1 MNHFGPPDGTARDRL
16 AGAAPTTTTE
26 GSSRGIIV
34 PSGVPTSRCR
44 FRGAKTLAITLA
56 LGAAP
61 AIAAEVRLEPL
72 PPPTPVNA
80 AVADLGRHLFFE
92 TRLSGD
98 GSRSCASCHAPSRG
112 FADGQALSRGYNG
125 TEYFRNAPGLLS
137 VRLKT
142 RLMWDGRLDGADLP
156 TAVRDMVT
164 EAHFMNA
171 DGRLI
176 QERIRQIPEL
186 LSLWRDAFGV
196 QSQPYGPQL
205 FVAIAEFLKTLD
217 SGDTM
222 VDRALRG
229 ERVALPAAVQEGLA
243 LFNGKGQ
250 CVRCHH
256 GALGTDGKGH
266 RLGVPEH
273 PAITREPLRMITLLR
288 HHATMGVPNYMAE
301 RSDAGSYAVSK
312 NPADRGRFV
321 TPVLR
326 GLKYTGPYM
335 HNGIFTSLDEV
346 VAFHNQGGGPGSEL
360 PPLGL
365 SASERAALVAFLRAL
380 SAPLAAIVEPPAYDY
395 WLVGGAR

>member
-1 MNHFGPPDGTARDRL
+1 MRHSGPPDWTA
-16 AGAAPTTTTE
+16 TTE
-26 GSSRGIIV
+26 ERPRGIIA
-34 PSGVPTSRCR
+34 PGGVPTLPCR
-44 FRGAKTLAITLA
+44 FRGAKTLAIALA
-56 LGAAP
+56 LAAAP
-61 AIAAEVRLEPL
+61 AIAAAVRLEPL
-72 PPPTPVNA
+72 PPPVPVNT
-80 AVADLGRHLFFE
+80 AVAALGRHLFFE

-98 GSRSCASCHAPSRG
+98 GSRSCASCHRPSRAYAG
-112 FADGQALSRGYNG
+112 DEALSRGYNG
-125 TEYFRNAPGLLS
+125 TEYFRKAPSLLS

-186 LSLWRDAFGV
+186 LSLWRDAFGA

-217 SGDTM
+217 GGDTL

-229 ERVALPAAVQEGLA
+229 ERVTLPAAVQKGLA

-256 GALGTDGKGH
+256 GALGTDGKAH

-273 PAITREPLRMITLLR
+273 PAIAREPLRMITLLR

-301 RSDAGSYAVSK
+301 RSDVGSYAVSK

-321 TPVLR
+321 TPALR
-326 GLKYTGPYM
+326 GLTHTGPYM
-335 HNGIFTSLDEV
+335 HNGIFASLHEV

-365 SASERAALVAFLRAL
+365 STGERAALVAFLRAW
-380 SAPLAAIVEPPAYDY
+380 SAPLQVMAEPPAYDY
-395 WLVGGAR
+395 WLAGGAR